1 MWTTFATD
9 RCVPQLSS
17 ISRYCTLL
25 FTAWMQRIAGLILDD
40 PVIPSLN
47 IRQSKSDPLLQLKA
61 HFCCSDFDNH
71 NVQELAL
78 LNNWENLR
86 ENQVAFSWDSDCISD
101 TDSMNQ
107 VSQENNMLTIEGLRN
122 HYNSCFSCGVNWYE
136 DHVSL
141 DCPECGGYA
150 MQRPC
155 PECDGQCESTW
166 RRDLAASHNTKQAKW
181 EGECRKSRPQMNQKL
196 FHHNDNCEV
205 LTNAMKNLKTSI

>member
-1 MWTTFATD
+1 MIEYNAFYPGYD
-9 RCVPQLSS
+9 LDEMNMV
-17 ISRYCTLL
+17 
-25 FTAWMQRIAGLILDD
+25 FDVDD
-40 PVIPSLN
+40 PDFSSDLTMSNMNHCGLN
-47 IRQSKSDPLLQLKA
+47 IRHSKSDPLLQLKA

-78 LNNWENLR
+78 LSNWENLR
-86 ENQVAFSWDSDCISD
+86 DNQVAFSWDSDCISD
-101 TDSMNQ
+101 TDSVNQ
-107 VSQENNMLTIEGLRN
+107 VFQENNMLTIEGLRN

-181 EGECRKSRPQMNQKL
+181 EGECRKSRTQTNQKL